1 MSQSC
6 VFYKLRTI
14 AHALVFGRVVQEMFP
29 GKAVE
34 LASSV
39 ILFDEIDKLFEG
51 GTYRDSYM
59 ARVEGDLLQLWSTLI
74 RERHD
79 VVVLAA
85 TNSLP
90 QVPKGIKSR
99 FSSIVEVN
107 VITQESTST
116 ILLDRMD
123 KFRHTLTES
132 QISNI
137 ARKLSGLGAREID
150 NFITL
155 IDKRLVNDLSSA
167 TTFGKVGHIVG
178 H

>member
-59 ARVEGDLLQLWSTLI
+59 ARVEGDLLQL
-74 RERHD
+74 
-79 VVVLAA
+79 
-85 TNSLP
+85 
-90 QVPKGIKSR
+90 
-99 FSSIVEVN
+99 
-107 VITQESTST
+107 
-116 ILLDRMD
+116 
-123 KFRHTLTES
+123 
-132 QISNI
+132 
-137 ARKLSGLGAREID
+137 
-150 NFITL
+150 
-155 IDKRLVNDLSSA
+155 
-167 TTFGKVGHIVG
+167 
-178 H
+178 